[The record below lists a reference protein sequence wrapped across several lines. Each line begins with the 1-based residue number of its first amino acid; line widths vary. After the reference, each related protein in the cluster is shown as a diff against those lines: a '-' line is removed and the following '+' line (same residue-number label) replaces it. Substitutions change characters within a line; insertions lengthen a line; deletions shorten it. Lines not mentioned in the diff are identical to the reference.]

1 MQSRNLPS
9 AWHRRD
15 TPLCPCHQQRQSRGL
30 PIPGQPSRKLERWEA
45 TGLRQSCRRQDRLF
59 RFWLCRSPNQPTTTL
74 SDTQLA
80 AFLRE
85 AGLWYDPAHESRPG
99 GRVKTHATTVGSRR
113 WRCTMCVDCG
123 RLDPGEW
130 QSHVPE
136 RLDEAELADWRAVRD
151 AGLPA
156 RSSDDRRRPR
166 CSRRMSGGGG
176 ALGAWAWACGGS
188 CCGRPTPALALATVT
203 AVRGLHWEGQAEWAS
218 PEDVVR
224 APTSAVNNPDR
235 CGRTVSKIT

>member
-1 MQSRNLPS
+1 MVR
-9 AWHRRD
+9 
-15 TPLCPCHQQRQSRGL
+15 
-30 PIPGQPSRKLERWEA
+30 
-45 TGLRQSCRRQDRLF
+45 
-59 RFWLCRSPNQPTTTL
+59 
-74 SDTQLA
+74 
-80 AFLRE
+80 
-85 AGLWYDPAHESRPG
+85 PAHESRPG

-113 WRCTMCVDCG
+113 WRCTMRVDCG

-156 RSSDDRRRPR
+156 RSSDDRRRRR

-203 AVRGLHWEGQAEWAS
+203 AVRGLHREGQAEWAS

-235 CGRTVSKIT
+235 CGRTVSKITRAGHRAPGFRDKPFLQNDFLRSRAPDAPTPPLRKSGLLRVR